1 MKKYKLLTTSA
12 VIFTMVV
19 SSIVPTFAY
28 TKEETVYAKLKT
40 DGSQSKVV
48 VSEHLKNDD
57 QEKQLIDQSTLSNIV
72 NMNGDEKYSQNG
84 DSITW
89 QTTDGNDI
97 YYQGNTKEDLPIT
110 MKISYRLN
118 GKEMKVQDMLGKKG
132 KVEITIDYENH
143 EKRTVD
149 GQELYVPFVITT
161 GTMLSTKT
169 DSQIEVTHGKV
180 IGNGSQNIVVA
191 LAAPGLSENFDNNEE
206 LEKLNSITITY
217 TTTNFRLNSIMSAAT
232 PSLLSEADL
241 DFGKLDSLYKNI
253 DQLTRSYEQIVSGG
267 KQLQEGIKTV
277 NQKMSDVI
285 NGTIQLQDGIQQV
298 SNGTSQLVSGSDSL
312 VTGIDQLNSGAK
324 KLYGGIQALANKLPE
339 LSEGISKLEYASN
352 ILDIAVNGGTY
363 TDPQSGKPYV
373 INKDMMTN
381 IQTLTNTLTQLSTVA
396 NNLPSS
402 TDLETLNT
410 QLKSLEAYLTTSQEG
425 QQYLPVLQQ
434 FDTLFDRLLSNMSQL
449 SSLDSQSLTQAAT
462 DLTVSAKILTGLN
475 SQLSGGVQALKEGA
489 TSLTQAI
496 GSDASQKG
504 TLLNGA
510 AQVSNGLE
518 TVKENVPA
526 IEKGFNQLSQGI
538 DQLSIGA
545 KQLVS
550 GTQTLKIEGMDQL
563 EAGANELVS
572 GMVQFQDEGINKI
585 ADVLNNTIKKD
596 IKKTEKL
603 TQLSKDYKTMTGAN
617 DDVEASTKFVMVID
631 GKSKKS

>member
-1 MKKYKLLTTSA
+1 
-12 VIFTMVV
+12 
-19 SSIVPTFAY
+19 
-28 TKEETVYAKLKT
+28 
-40 DGSQSKVV
+40 
-48 VSEHLKNDD
+48 
-57 QEKQLIDQSTLSNIV
+57 
-72 NMNGDEKYSQNG
+72 
-84 DSITW
+84 
-89 QTTDGNDI
+89 
-97 YYQGNTKEDLPIT
+97 
-110 MKISYRLN
+110 
-118 GKEMKVQDMLGKKG
+118 
-132 KVEITIDYENH
+132 
-143 EKRTVD
+143 
-149 GQELYVPFVITT
+149 
-161 GTMLSTKT
+161 MLSTKT

-180 IGNGSQNIVVA
+180 ISNGSQNIVVA

-363 TDPQSGKPYV
+363 TDPQSGQQYV

-410 QLKSLEAYLTTSQEG
+410 QLKSLETYLNTSQEG
-425 QQYLPVLQQ
+425 QQYLPVLKQ
-434 FDTLFDRLLSNMSQL
+434 FNGLLSNMSDL
-449 SSLDSQSLTQAAT
+449 STLKDNQGSLKQATT
-462 DLTVSAKILTGLN
+462 DLTISITILKGLN
-475 SQLSGGVQALKEGA
+475 SQLNSGVQTLKEGA
-489 TSLTQAI
+489 ITLTHAVGQE
-496 GSDASQKG
+496 SNQEG

-510 AQVSNGLE
+510 AQVSTGLE
-518 TVKENVPA
+518 TVKEKVPA
-526 IEKGFNQLSQGI
+526 MTKGMNQLSQGI
-538 DQLSIGA
+538 EQLSLGA
-545 KQLVS
+545 QQLVN
-550 GTQTLKIEGMDQL
+550 GTQTLKAEGIDQL
-563 EAGANELVS
+563 EAGSDTLVS
-572 GMVQFQDEGINKI
+572 GMIQFQDKGINKLV
-585 ADVLNNTIKKD
+585 DVLKNIVKKD
-596 IKKTEKL
+596 VKKAQQL
-603 TQLSKDYKTMTGAN
+603 TQLSKDYQTFTGAK
-617 DDVEASTKFVMVID
+617 DDVEANTKFIMVVD
-631 GKSKKS
+631 GKTKKE

>member
-12 VIFTMVV
+12 VILTMVV

-363 TDPQSGKPYV
+363 TDPTTGQQYT
-373 INKDMMTN
+373 INNDIVTN
-381 IQTLTNTLTQLSTVA
+381 VNTLTSALSQINTKASQLPDSQQLQALSTGLTELA
-396 NNLPSS
+396 EYLSKKEDGKQYS
-402 TDLETLNT
+402 LYLEQVNT
-410 QLKSLEAYLTTSQEG
+410 
-425 QQYLPVLQQ
+425 
-434 FDTLFDRLLSNMSQL
+434 LLSSMRQL

-462 DLTVSAKILTGLN
+462 DLTVSAQILTGLN

>member
-12 VIFTMVV
+12 VILTMVV

-180 IGNGSQNIVVA
+180 ISNGSQNIVVA

-352 ILDIAVNGGTY
+352 ILGIAVNGGTY
-363 TDPQSGKPYV
+363 TDPQSGQQYV

-402 TDLETLNT
+402 TDLKTLNT
-410 QLKSLEAYLTTSQEG
+410 QLKSLETYLNTSQER

-434 FDTLFDRLLSNMSQL
+434 FNELLENMSRL
-449 SSLDSQSLTQAAT
+449 STLKDNQASLRQATT
-462 DLTVSAKILTGLN
+462 DLTISITILKGLN
-475 SQLSGGVQALKEGA
+475 SQLNSGVQTLKEGA
-489 TSLTQAI
+489 ITLTHAVGQE
-496 GSDASQKG
+496 SNQEG

-510 AQVSNGLE
+510 AQVSTGLE
-518 TVKENVPA
+518 TVKEKVPA
-526 IEKGFNQLSQGI
+526 MTKGMNQLSQEI
-538 DQLSIGA
+538 EQLSLGA
-545 KQLVS
+545 QQLVN
-550 GTQTLKIEGMDQL
+550 GTQTLKAEGIDQL
-563 EAGANELVS
+563 EAGSDTLVS
-572 GMVQFQDEGINKI
+572 GMIQFQDKGINKLV
-585 ADVLNNTIKKD
+585 DVLKNIVKKD
-596 IKKTEKL
+596 VKKAQQL
-603 TQLSKDYKTMTGAN
+603 TQLSKDYQTFTGAK
-617 DDVEASTKFVMVID
+617 DDVEANTKFIMVVD
-631 GKSKKS
+631 GKTKKE

>member
-12 VIFTMVV
+12 VILTMVV

-180 IGNGSQNIVVA
+180 ISNGSQNIVVA

-298 SNGTSQLVSGSDSL
+298 SNGTSHLVSGSDSL
-312 VTGIDQLNSGAK
+312 VTGIDQLNSGDK

-352 ILDIAVNGGTY
+352 ILGIAVNGGTY
-363 TDPQSGKPYV
+363 TDPQSGQQYV
-373 INKDMMTN
+373 INKDMMTK
-381 IQTLTNTLTQLSTVA
+381 IKTLTNTLTQLSTVA

-402 TDLETLNT
+402 TDLKTLNT
-410 QLKSLEAYLTTSQEG
+410 QLTSLATYLNTSQEG
-425 QQYLPVLQQ
+425 QQYLPVLKQ
-434 FDTLFDRLLSNMSQL
+434 FNGLLSNMSDL
-449 SSLDSQSLTQAAT
+449 STLKDNQGSLKQATT
-462 DLTVSAKILTGLN
+462 DLTISITILKGLN
-475 SQLSGGVQALKEGA
+475 RQLNSGVQTLKEGA
-489 TSLTQAI
+489 ITLTHAVGQE
-496 GSDASQKG
+496 SNQEG

-510 AQVSNGLE
+510 AQVSTGLE
-518 TVKENVPA
+518 TVKEKVPA
-526 IEKGFNQLSQGI
+526 MTKGMNQLSQGI
-538 DQLSIGA
+538 EQLSLGA
-545 KQLVS
+545 QQLVN
-550 GTQTLKIEGMDQL
+550 GTQTLKAEGIDQL
-563 EAGANELVS
+563 EAGSDTLVS
-572 GMVQFQDEGINKI
+572 GMIQFQDKGINKLV
-585 ADVLNNTIKKD
+585 DVLKNIVKKD
-596 IKKTEKL
+596 VKKAQQL
-603 TQLSKDYKTMTGAN
+603 TQLSKDYQTFTGAK
-617 DDVEASTKFVMVID
+617 DDVEANTKFIMVVD
-631 GKSKKS
+631 GKTKKE

>member
-12 VIFTMVV
+12 VILTMVV

-191 LAAPGLSENFDNNEE
+191 LAAPGLSDNFDNNEE

-285 NGTIQLQDGIQQV
+285 NGTIQLQDGIQQF

-363 TDPQSGKPYV
+363 TDPTTGQQYT
-373 INKDMMTN
+373 INNDIVTN
-381 IQTLTNTLTQLSTVA
+381 VNTLTSALSQINTKASQLPDSQQ
-396 NNLPSS
+396 LQ
-402 TDLETLNT
+402 DLSIGLTELAEYLSNKEDGKQYSLYLQHVNT
-410 QLKSLEAYLTTSQEG
+410 
-425 QQYLPVLQQ
+425 
-434 FDTLFDRLLSNMSQL
+434 LLSSMSQL

-526 IEKGFNQLSQGI
+526 IEKVYR
-538 DQLSIGA
+538 DSIRGSRRADIQKTQRAPRGVGA
-545 KQLVS
+545 LRS
-550 GTQTLKIEGMDQL
+550 
-563 EAGANELVS
+563 
-572 GMVQFQDEGINKI
+572 
-585 ADVLNNTIKKD
+585 
-596 IKKTEKL
+596 
-603 TQLSKDYKTMTGAN
+603 
-617 DDVEASTKFVMVID
+617 
-631 GKSKKS
+631 